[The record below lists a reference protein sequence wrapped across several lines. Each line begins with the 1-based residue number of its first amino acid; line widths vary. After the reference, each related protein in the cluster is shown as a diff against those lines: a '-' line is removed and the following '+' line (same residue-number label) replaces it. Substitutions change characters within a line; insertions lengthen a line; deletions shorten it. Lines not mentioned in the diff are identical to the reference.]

1 MAASV
6 FKINQ
11 TVAMGPLALVASVPV
26 GEAYRVMHVTINYSA
41 APTTSEFLTI
51 ALDAHA
57 GAVYD
62 MLMYTLDPSATS
74 ATDIVWYPDGFE
86 WILEG
91 GDDCVVSFA
100 NTDHRTIGAQVTLKR
115 VA

>member
-26 GEAYRVMHVTINYSA
+26 GEAYRVMHVTLNFSA
-41 APTTSEFLTI
+41 APTTSELLTV
-51 ALDAHA
+51 ALDARA
-57 GAVYD
+57 GADYD
-62 MLMYTLDPSATS
+62 VLLYAFDPSATS
-74 ATDIVWYPDGFE
+74 ATDVIWYPDGFE

-91 GDDCVVSFA
+91 GDDCVVYFA
-100 NTDHRTIGAQVTLKR
+100 NSDHRTIGAQVTLKR
-115 VA
+115 V